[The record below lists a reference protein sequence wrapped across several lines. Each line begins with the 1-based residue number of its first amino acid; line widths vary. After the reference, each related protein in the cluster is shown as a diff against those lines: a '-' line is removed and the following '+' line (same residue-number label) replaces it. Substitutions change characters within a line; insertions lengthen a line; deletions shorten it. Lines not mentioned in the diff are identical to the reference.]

1 MTPQEENIR
10 LQQEVN
16 EQLMAYNDAQRAASK
31 ETQKRAETEAK
42 VEQVTGLV
50 IQTFEK
56 LYNANLKYQL
66 SIAKGNKGAATFN
79 DSLDAM
85 SDATQAA
92 AVALSLLVPGGAL
105 VKGVVAGL
113 TFLATTAIRTANEWQ
128 KLSNEQADAT
138 YKAFQ
143 AFSKAGATGADGLT
157 GFFND
162 VNRMRLNVHQ
172 LDAMAQAMTS
182 NAQAMAAMGGTV
194 YKARGQFADLVSG
207 MADFEKGMLN
217 LGLSY
222 DEQAEAALGFM
233 QLQSNLTQGQ
243 QRDYGKLSGAAR
255 KYIEEQEILTRV
267 TGFNRK
273 QQEATQEKYLS
284 QQRFG
289 AKIQS
294 LMDEGTEESIAAAKR
309 LTSDM
314 NKAAAVSDD
323 FGQAFAD
330 TVTGMLT
337 TDAAIKGNQSTNGKL
352 LEYQNAVIEGRIKT
366 DEEANAG
373 FQELLGTTKEVGK
386 TMNAAFQTGVAEDF
400 LLTFK
405 TFQNASKLANQN
417 FAEQMADA
425 KTQVEKLAGT
435 IDGADEQLNRFTGLL
450 KGQNDKMLA
459 DQAALSGK
467 FTTGVAGAGFMDK
480 FMKSMLELSDWIIKV
495 CNVLKP
501 LSEGLGN
508 FFFGAVSSVGKL
520 LKGDLTGAIIE
531 LGSGA
536 DSLTKGFFESN
547 RLFGEAIWNTMKTF
561 GQGLMKSIQDITG
574 PLGPV
579 FENIGKVMSGF
590 GDSVKTGL
598 TKFSDALV
606 NMVADLWKKISAMI
620 PDLSSVTGAAGEM
633 MAKYASSA
641 DNYFSSKFRSSA
653 PTSGRSASAGSASAG
668 GGAPTQSG
676 GGTSAARPNTTTAPG
691 GAGKRGTAPTQSS
704 STAGGG
710 RGAVNPELVVASNE
724 SDVNESN
731 KLNVEKLLDYIGKK
745 ESRGQYDML
754 VGNKQYSPLTSMT
767 VAEVMDFQKN
777 MISGQGPTG
786 KHETTAVG
794 KYQII
799 KGTLQGLIK
808 NGDLAPGD
816 IFNSGTQDR
825 AAIAL
830 LKEKG
835 MDSYVSG
842 KMSKDEFAD
851 RVARVWASMPLA
863 GGKGAYDGVGSNRAI
878 GSREDFMAAFARDG
892 GIFDGPKSGYAATL
906 HGMEAVI
913 PLKDGAVPVSMSQE
927 FNMTATNLGEL
938 VDIMKNNIGMQS
950 SMLAVMEEIRRAQ
963 TTTAD
968 NTGKMVAMAA

>member
-66 SIAKGNKGAATFN
+66 SIAKGSKGAATFN

-143 AFSKAGATGADGLT
+143 AFSKAGATGADGLN

-182 NAQAMAAMGGTV
+182 NAQAMSAMGGTV
-194 YKARGQFADLVSG
+194 YKARGQFADLVAG

-243 QRDYGKLSGAAR
+243 QRDYGKLSVAAR

-267 TGFNRK
+267 TGFSRK
-273 QQEATQEKYLS
+273 QQEAAQEKYMA
-284 QQRFG
+284 QQRYG
-289 AKIQS
+289 AKIQE
-294 LMDEGTEESIAAAKR
+294 LMDEGTDESRKKAELLQKGMARAAAQGE
-309 LTSDM
+309 M
-314 NKAAAVSDD
+314 FA
-323 FGQAFAD
+323 QAYAD
-330 TVTGMLT
+330 QTTGMLT
-337 TDAAIKGNQSTNGKL
+337 TDAAVRGNQATQGKQ
-352 LEYQNAVIEGRIKT
+352 LEQINAVLEGRIT
-366 DEEANAG
+366 NEE
-373 FQELLGTTKEVGK
+373 EL
-386 TMNAAFQTGVAEDF
+386 NAAHQDTIATAKEFGKSMNKVYQMGGEDMM
-400 LLTFK
+400 LPFK
-405 TFQNASKLANQN
+405 ELQEISKAANQN
-417 FAEQMADA
+417 FAEQMKDA
-425 KTQVEKLAGT
+425 KTQVEMLAGT
-435 IDGADEQLNRFTGLL
+435 INGADEQLNRFTNLVMA
-450 KGQNDKMLA
+450 QNNKMSK
-459 DQAALSGK
+459 DQAALNGQ

-480 FMKSMLELSDWIIKV
+480 FMKSMLELSDWIMKV

-561 GQGLMKSIQDITG
+561 GQGLIKSIQDITG

-633 MAKYASSA
+633 MAKYASGA
-641 DNYFSSKFRSSA
+641 DNYFSSKFGSSA

-668 GGAPTQSG
+668 GGTPTQSG

-816 IFNSGTQDR
+816 IFNSSTQDR

>member
-66 SIAKGNKGAATFN
+66 SIAKGSKGAATFN

-143 AFSKAGATGADGLT
+143 AFSKAGATGADGLN

-182 NAQAMAAMGGTV
+182 NAQAMSAMGGTV
-194 YKARGQFADLVSG
+194 YKARGQFADLVAG

-243 QRDYGKLSGAAR
+243 QRDYGKLSVAAR

-267 TGFNRK
+267 TGFSRK
-273 QQEATQEKYLS
+273 QQEAAQEKYMA
-284 QQRFG
+284 QQRYG
-289 AKIQS
+289 AKIQE
-294 LMDEGTEESIAAAKR
+294 LMDEGTDESRKKAELLQKGMARAAAQGE
-309 LTSDM
+309 M
-314 NKAAAVSDD
+314 FA
-323 FGQAFAD
+323 QAYAD
-330 TVTGMLT
+330 QTTGMLT
-337 TDAAIKGNQSTNGKL
+337 TDAAVRGNQATQGKQ
-352 LEYQNAVIEGRIKT
+352 LEQINAVLEGRIT
-366 DEEANAG
+366 NEE
-373 FQELLGTTKEVGK
+373 EL
-386 TMNAAFQTGVAEDF
+386 NAAHQDTIATAKEFGKSMNKVYQMGGEDMM
-400 LLTFK
+400 LPFK
-405 TFQNASKLANQN
+405 ELQEISKAANQN
-417 FAEQMADA
+417 FAEQMKDA
-425 KTQVEKLAGT
+425 KTQVEMLAGT
-435 IDGADEQLNRFTGLL
+435 INGADEQLNRFTNLVMA
-450 KGQNDKMLA
+450 QNNKMSK
-459 DQAALSGK
+459 DQAALNGQ

-480 FMKSMLELSDWIIKV
+480 FMKSMLELSDWIMKV

-561 GQGLMKSIQDITG
+561 GQGLIKSIQDITG

-633 MAKYASSA
+633 MAKYASGA
-641 DNYFSSKFRSSA
+641 DNYFSSKFGSSA

-668 GGAPTQSG
+668 GGTPTQSG

-691 GAGKRGTAPTQSS
+691 GAGKRSAAPTQSS

-808 NGDLAPGD
+808 NGDIAPGD
-816 IFNSGTQDR
+816 IFNSSTQDR